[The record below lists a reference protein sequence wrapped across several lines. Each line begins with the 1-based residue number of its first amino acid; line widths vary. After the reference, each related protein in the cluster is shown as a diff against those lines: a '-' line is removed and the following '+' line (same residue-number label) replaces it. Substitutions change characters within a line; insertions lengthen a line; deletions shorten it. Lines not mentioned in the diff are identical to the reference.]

1 MKTHRSMI
9 QENMVVT
16 MAVLR
21 AVWKP
26 DDMDISCPSIGVYM
40 YLVAID
46 VDNACFRKC
55 WTES

>member
-1 MKTHRSMI
+1 MI

-16 MAVLR
+16 MAVPR

-46 VDNACFRKC
+46 VDNACFRTC
-55 WTES
+55 WAES